1 MKSKYAIKEIFDGI
15 TSKLE
20 NKDIV
25 RRKRE
30 NITLLQS
37 EENEIFVKQ
46 VTMNRQSYMFDRFSA
61 LTEKMY

>member
-1 MKSKYAIKEIFDGI
+1 LKSKYAIKEIFDGI